1 MDNLFADVKPGWKLL
16 LESIWGRWGTII
28 EAALDAERAAG
39 NEVFPQPADI
49 MRCFTF
55 FDLDDLKV
63 VLLGQDP
70 YIKKGEAHG
79 LAFSVPDGIKVPPSL
94 RNVYKCLS
102 ATYGKSV
109 PTSGKLEG
117 WAQQGVLLLNTALT
131 VRAGASGSHMKIW
144 AGWTEELITAIS
156 AVKAGVVYMMWGEK
170 AKSYIDCIASPEEN
184 CLLCYSHPS
193 PLARKDFSTCPN
205 FRDAD
210 AYLSLTGRSVV
221 WI

>member
-39 NEVFPQPADI
+39 NEVFPEPSDI

-79 LAFSVPDGIKVPPSL
+79 LAFSVPDGVKVPPSL

-102 ATYGKSV
+102 ATYAKQT
-109 PTSGKLEG
+109 PQSGNLEA

-131 VRAGASGSHMKIW
+131 VRAGVSGSHMKIW
-144 AGWTEELITAIS
+144 AGWTEELVTAIS
-156 AVKAGVVYMMWGEK
+156 AVKAGTVYMMWGEK
-170 AKSYIDCIASPEEN
+170 AKAYIDCISSPEEN

-210 AYLSLTGRSVV
+210 AYLALTGRNVD
-221 WI
+221 WL